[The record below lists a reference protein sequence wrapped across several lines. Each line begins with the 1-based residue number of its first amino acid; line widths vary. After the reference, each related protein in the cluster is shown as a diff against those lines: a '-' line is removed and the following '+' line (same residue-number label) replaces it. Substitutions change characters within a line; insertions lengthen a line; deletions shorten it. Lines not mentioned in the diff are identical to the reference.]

1 MKRSPIA
8 DQVFKQKYSLN
19 DETISAMNTRVADA
33 LASTEADESWSNKFY
48 DTLCDFKFIPAGR
61 ILAGAGSGRA
71 VTLFNC
77 YVTADIPDSL
87 SGIFDVVKESAITM
101 QAGGGI
107 GMNFSTIR
115 PKGAF
120 VKGVEADA
128 SGPLSFMDVWDS
140 TCKTIM
146 SAGSRRGAMMAC
158 LRVDHPDIEEFIT
171 AKQDPLRFRNFN
183 CSVLITDKFM
193 EAVRDDDGFDLTF
206 GEEIHRVDARQL
218 WDKIMRSTYAY
229 AEPGVIFIDRIN
241 RFNNLNYCET
251 INATNPCGEQPLPAN
266 GACLLGSINMT
277 QFIIHPFSECP
288 TFDRAS
294 FRASVTTA
302 IRMMDNTIDV
312 SLYPHKAQ
320 MEEAFAKRRIG
331 LGLTG
336 VASALAMMKTRY
348 DSQAG
353 RDIVEGWASEL
364 QISSYWASADLS
376 VEKGA
381 FPLFDNDL
389 FSNSKTFLSLPFP
402 LQQVIKKTGLR
413 NGLLT
418 SIAPT
423 GTISLLADNVSSG
436 IEPIFALE
444 YTRKVIRDDGSKSEE
459 VVSDYAVRLFRDG
472 HDVSLP
478 SYFVTAQDISPDA
491 HVKMQAAVQKYIDSA
506 ISKTINVPEDISFDL
521 FKDVYQLAYDTGCK
535 GVTTY
540 RPNDVTGSVLSVGK
554 EEEVRTHQT
563 VSLASPAVRPTS
575 LTGTTYKLRWPAA
588 PHAFYIV
595 INDHFVDG
603 VRRPFEMFV
612 TSKNIEGSALM
623 TGLTRMVSAVFRR
636 GGDLDFIVE
645 ELKAVYDP
653 KGAEWLNGKQV
664 PSMLAAIGGILEQHM
679 YSTEA
684 WSIEEGTPTEA
695 HHAVCPMCGES
706 TLIKQSG
713 CDSCTSCG
721 YSKCG

>member
-8 DQVFKQKYSLN
+8 DQIFEQKYALHE
-19 DETISAMNTRVADA
+19 DENIVSMQARVASA
-33 LASTEADESWSNKFY
+33 LALDEKDPSWKNKFF
-48 DTLCDFKFIPAGR
+48 DNMVNFKFIPAGR

-77 YVTADIPDSL
+77 YVTDDIPDSL

-140 TCKTIM
+140 TCKTIL
-146 SAGSRRGAMMAC
+146 SAGQRRGAMMAC
-158 LRVDHPDIEEFIT
+158 LRVDHPDIEEFVT
-171 AKQDPLRFRNFN
+171 AKHDPLRFRNFN
-183 CSVLITDKFM
+183 CSVLVTDKFM
-193 EAVRDDDGFDLTF
+193 EAVKDDDGFDLTF
-206 GEEIHRVDARQL
+206 GEEVHRVDARQL

-241 RFNNLNYCET
+241 QRNNLSYCET
-251 INATNPCGEQPLPAN
+251 ISATNPCGEQPLPAN

-277 QFIIHPFSECP
+277 QFINVPFSTRPE
-288 TFDRAS
+288 FDRGR
-294 FRASVTTA
+294 FRTAVSTA

-312 SLYPHKAQ
+312 SLFPHKAQ
-320 MEEAFAKRRIG
+320 MDEAKAKRRIG
-331 LGLTG
+331 LGMTG

-348 DSQAG
+348 DSKEG
-353 RDIVEGWASEL
+353 RDIVEDWAAEL
-364 QISSYWASADLS
+364 QTSAYWASSGLA

-381 FPLFDNDL
+381 FPLFDVDA
-389 FSNSKTFLSLPFP
+389 FSKCDTFRMLPLL
-402 LQQVIKKTGLR
+402 LQQTIKKTGLR

-444 YTRKVIRDDGSKSEE
+444 YTRKVREKDETKREE

-472 HDVSLP
+472 HDVDLP
-478 SYFVTAQDISPDA
+478 DYFVTAQDISPES
-491 HVKMQAAVQKYIDSA
+491 HVLMQAVVQKYIDSA
-506 ISKTINVPEDISFDL
+506 ISKTINVPEGIEFDA

-563 VSLASPAVRPTS
+563 VSLASPAVRPMS
-575 LTGTTYKLRWPAA
+575 LTGTTYKLRWPSAA
-588 PHAFYIV
+588 HAFYII
-595 INDHFVDG
+595 INDHYVDG

-636 GGDLDFIVE
+636 GGDLDFIIE

-653 KGAEWLNGKQV
+653 KGSEWLDGKQV

-679 YSTEA
+679 YATESWA
-684 WSIEEGTPTEA
+684 IEPTGSA
-695 HHAVCPMCGES
+695 CPLCGES